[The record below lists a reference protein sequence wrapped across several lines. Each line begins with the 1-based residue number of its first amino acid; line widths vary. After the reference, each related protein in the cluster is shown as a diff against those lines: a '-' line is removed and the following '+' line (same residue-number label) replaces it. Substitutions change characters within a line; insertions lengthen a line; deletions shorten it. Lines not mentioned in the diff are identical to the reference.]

1 MVTSPV
7 SWLKP
12 AQAVVLQ
19 VLKREQ
25 TKASASAIAVTFPNG
40 AAPAGAS
47 PRVSNRTLDRW
58 FDTCTLLPSGATR
71 GCLQG
76 EQAVWTI
83 QQPFTLRTWPLRLDT
98 VRVGPIYNLDASVIK
113 NNYIRERFNLIIRAD
128 FLNATN
134 TPQFFAG
141 PITDV
146 NSPNFGRISGA
157 QVQTNLP
164 RIIQLAMRF
173 QF

>member
-1 MVTSPV
+1 M
-7 SWLKP
+7 
-12 AQAVVLQ
+12 
-19 VLKREQ
+19 
-25 TKASASAIAVTFPNG
+25 TFPNG
-40 AAPAGAS
+40 AAS

-128 FLNATN
+128 RYRRICLGLFSLRCASSSDVDR
-134 TPQFFAG
+134 G
-141 PITDV
+141 P
-146 NSPNFGRISGA
+146 SPNNCGA
-157 QVQTNLP
+157 ASLYGSQHQSATPTARRALT
-164 RIIQLAMRF
+164 RSSATSTIMSS
-173 QF
+173 